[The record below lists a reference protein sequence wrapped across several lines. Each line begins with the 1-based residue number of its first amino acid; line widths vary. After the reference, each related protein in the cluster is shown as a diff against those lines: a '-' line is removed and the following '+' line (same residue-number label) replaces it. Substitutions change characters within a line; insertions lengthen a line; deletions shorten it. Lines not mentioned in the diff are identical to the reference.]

1 MLRKFSFAFLSLS
14 FAACAATDNDSRPD
28 SGVAVT
34 GTETA
39 DSPATESATDAGNP
53 EGARPALGFMPGYES
68 VEDGVAVEMVTEG
81 GPAAK
86 AGLLAGDQIIELH
99 GAKVLDINDYVTVL
113 SGLRIGSPV
122 EVKVMRDGKAKK
134 MTVVVG
140 ER

>member
-1 MLRKFSFAFLSLS
+1 MLRKSSFAFLYLS

-34 GTETA
+34 GTKTA
-39 DSPATESATDAGNP
+39 DSSATDTGNP

-113 SGLRIGSPV
+113 TGLRIGSPI

-134 MTVVVG
+134 MTVIVG

>member
-1 MLRKFSFAFLSLS
+1 
-14 FAACAATDNDSRPD
+14 
-28 SGVAVT
+28 
-34 GTETA
+34 
-39 DSPATESATDAGNP
+39 
-53 EGARPALGFMPGYES
+53 
-68 VEDGVAVEMVTEG
+68 MVTEG